1 MRDDKRD
8 DPFGEFFR
16 EFERMVEEMF
26 HGPTGGVRVETSAS
40 AETSTH
46 IDVYEEDGALRVV
59 ADLPGVKKSDI
70 EVTCDGRIV
79 SIAAEGDRHS
89 YDEQVRLPRRV
100 DEASASASYN
110 NGVLEITFDTVD
122 EGHAIDI
129 D

>member
-16 EFERMVEEMF
+16 EFERMIEEMF
-26 HGPTGGVRVETSAS
+26 DVPGSVRFETAADVGTPS
-40 AETSTH
+40 H
-46 IDVYEEDGALRVV
+46 IDVYEDDDGIRVV
-59 ADLPGVKKSDI
+59 ADLPGVEKADI

-79 SIAAEGDRHS
+79 SIAADGERRS

-100 DEASASASYN
+100 DESSAAASYN
-110 NGVLEITFDTVD
+110 NGVLEIRFDTVRD
-122 EGHAIDI
+122 GHAIDI